1 MSAEISNLFG
11 GWVNREREALELES
25 LDDHREDFIS
35 EPFRGLSTP
44 VTAPVQPRPE
54 DRPAYHR
61 RRVLWGRSPTVR
73 LLRRSFY
80 PAQHYFVELAL
91 HLRFDHGP
99 DELLV
104 RAALTTRFQIRQEVT
119 GRKYELPQGLLVEA
133 RPRRQP

>member
-25 LDDHREDFIS
+25 IDDHREDFIS
-35 EPFRGLSTP
+35 EPFRGPGSP

-73 LLRRSFY
+73 LLRRRRFY
-80 PAQHYFVELAL
+80 PAQQYFVELAL

-99 DELLV
+99 DELPV
-104 RAALTTRFQIRQEVT
+104 RPCSTPRFQVRQELT
-119 GRKYELPQGLLVEA
+119 GRKY
-133 RPRRQP
+133 